1 MSHTGAARAGII
13 NLTKSLSVEWA
24 QNGVRVNSV
33 APGIIWSA
41 TAGENYKN
49 ASGGEILLS
58 SQWLRCPAKRIGT
71 VEEVSAAVCFLLSPA
86 SAFTTGET
94 IKVDGASS
102 LKNEMYIADHNNLPA
117 YGRTP
122 PPKPQRDEIVKAF
135 RSVRDDAF
143 WPGPASY
150 NDTRRKK
157 PKQPSSKLWGSLWSE
172 GGLIGEEARGDTK
185 VFNKIYVDQ

>member
-1 MSHTGAARAGII
+1 MI

-24 QNGVRVNSV
+24 QNGVRVNAV
-33 APGIIWSA
+33 APGVIWSA
-41 TAGENYKN
+41 TAGANYKS

-102 LKNEMYIADHNNLPA
+102 LKNEMYIADHDNLPA
-117 YGRTP
+117 YGRIP
-122 PPKPQRDEIVKAF
+122 PPKPQREEIVKAF
-135 RSVRDDAF
+135 RGVREDAF
-143 WPGPASY
+143 WPDRLATMTQGVNQQQHRNCDIALRVLRFFCLRSV
-150 NDTRRKK
+150 
-157 PKQPSSKLWGSLWSE
+157 L
-172 GGLIGEEARGDTK
+172 
-185 VFNKIYVDQ
+185 KILLEKEQGQYKRLK